1 MCSNILL
8 QQKLRRPAGRIREL
22 RNEPMK
28 CSSIGVFHEGE
39 ELGPIGFRELLQLEA
54 HRIGVGRLGVDE
66 WHEKRAD
73 VPRKPLGEAAHRG
86 RPGQLAQGTSN
97 YDLTSLVRHPSN

>member
-86 RPGQLAQGTSN
+86 RPGQN
-97 YDLTSLVRHPSN
+97 NDLTQLSLVRDPST